1 MSSYSLML
9 RNELQGCNSNW
20 YHASKVYPYTL
31 ASLSSDNNP
40 TNFIFM
46 HVCEFK
52 TKSLEHTCR
61 GSYHYQVRFL
71 WCLSNLL
78 QVVLMVDKKH
88 KIQTKLAIYT
98 CVKS

>member
-1 MSSYSLML
+1 M
-9 RNELQGCNSNW
+9 NFKDATPIGVTLQ
-20 YHASKVYPYTL
+20 KFILYTL
-31 ASLSSDNNP
+31 ASLCSDNNP

-52 TKSLEHTCR
+52 TKSFEHTCR
-61 GSYHYQVRFL
+61 GSYHYQVGFL

-78 QVVLMVDKKH
+78 QAVLMVDKKH

-98 CVKS
+98 CVKC